1 MSDDV
6 EKPGQVTA
14 SDESVLELMEE
25 PLVAPP
31 EKLRRFLT
39 RPRMFLGFA
48 LSVMVTVLIV
58 RLFSLHLRH
67 NLVVVEDQTHEPEFL
82 AYAVLC
88 VLGYLAAD
96 AATLILLARVHKPTA
111 RVRPLVLLSL
121 RANFVGG
128 TTSFGGVEI
137 PYQAFS
143 LRRQGLTLPE
153 ATSVILVKG
162 VVHTSVLVLVALT
175 ALIPA
180 TGSPITPLQRWF
192 VVAAVVLTAIAWV
205 IGSLWVRR
213 PIGVEQLPERFHNTI
228 HAGREAFTEF
238 HHAGW
243 RVWLGVVLTTIAYWA
258 AMFAIIPLIL
268 IGLGWHGRPFSIITG
283 QAVLQVIMPLSPLA
297 GGAGVAELG
306 YLALIGPAAAAT
318 IRVPSLILWRVA
330 TWLIPVAVGG
340 LAFLVKAGAPAP
352 AAGRS
357 AGTTAPAEAAAPAA
371 ARPAAKAV
379 ATKPGAASSPL
390 EKGRPT

>member
-1 MSDDV
+1 MSDTGDRV
-6 EKPGQVTA
+6 VPAAAGPEHEQPDSPVLEQPD
-14 SDESVLELMEE
+14 SPVLELLEE

-31 EKLRRFLT
+31 EKLRAFFT

-48 LSVMVTVLIV
+48 LSVMVAVLIT
-58 RLFSLHLRH
+58 RLFSLHLSH
-67 NLVVVEDQTHEPEFL
+67 NFGVVRTQAHEPEFL

-88 VLGYLAAD
+88 VFGYLLAD
-96 AATLILLARVHKPTA
+96 AAALVLLARVHHKTV

-143 LRRQGLTLPE
+143 LRKQGLSLPE

-175 ALIPA
+175 ALLPA

-192 VVAAVVLTAIAWV
+192 VIAAVVLMAIAWV
-205 IGSLWVRR
+205 AGSLWVRR
-213 PIGVEQLPERFHNTI
+213 PIGLQQLPERFHKNV
-228 HAGREAFTEF
+228 HAVREAFAEY

-243 RVWLGVVLTTIAYWA
+243 RVWLGVIAATVAYWA

-306 YLALIGPAAAAT
+306 YLALIGPAAAET
-318 IRVPSLILWRVA
+318 IRVPSLILWRLC
-330 TWLIPVAVGG
+330 TWLIPVAIGG
-340 LAFLVKAGAPAP
+340 LAFLVKSGAEPAAAGEAGGAPAAQPASP
-352 AAGRS
+352 AAPPPS
-357 AGTTAPAEAAAPAA
+357 HPADP
-371 ARPAAKAV
+371 R
-379 ATKPGAASSPL
+379 AT
-390 EKGRPT
+390 

>member
-1 MSDDV
+1 VSDAP
-6 EKPGQVTA
+6 EPP
-14 SDESVLELMEE
+14 VLELLEE

-31 EKLRRFLT
+31 EKLRAFFT
-39 RPRMFLGFA
+39 KPRMFLGFA
-48 LSVMVTVLIV
+48 LSVMVAVLIT
-58 RLFSLHLRH
+58 RLFSLHLSH
-67 NLVVVEDQTHEPEFL
+67 NFGVVRTQAHEPEFL

-88 VLGYLAAD
+88 VIAYLLAD
-96 AATLILLARVHKPTA
+96 AAALVLLARVHRKSVPL
-111 RVRPLVLLSL
+111 RPLLLLSL

-143 LRRQGLTLPE
+143 LRKQGLSLTE

-192 VVAAVVLTAIAWV
+192 VIAAVVLMAIAW
-205 IGSLWVRR
+205 IAGSLWVRR
-213 PIGVEQLPERFHNTI
+213 PIGLEQLPERFHKNI
-228 HAGREAFTEF
+228 HAAREAFGEY

-243 RVWLGVVLTTIAYWA
+243 RVWFGVIVATVAYWV

-306 YLALIGPAAAAT
+306 YLALIGPAAAET
-318 IRVPSLILWRVA
+318 IRVPSLILWRLC
-330 TWLIPVAVGG
+330 TWLIPVAIGG
-340 LAFLVKAGAPAP
+340 LAFLVKGGAQAAVPSASAPAT
-352 AAGRS
+352 RS
-357 AGTTAPAEAAAPAA
+357 AAAPAV
-371 ARPAAKAV
+371 PSV
-379 ATKPGAASSPL
+379 AASANPPASPRATQPPL
-390 EKGRPT
+390 EEVGNSD